1 PRSARGSDTQDPT
14 KVGTLNTVT
23 TLDVEGELAAVV
35 PMRLNMD
42 AFSDLLILKNG
53 GEAPIT
59 AAMTVAA
66 HTFTVNSTSTSGDFQ
81 PGDGVC
87 STGFNVCSLRAAID
101 EVNAGPGGDLI
112 NFSISSIPVASG
124 FSIGKAVTI
133 DGGASR
139 VELKGTGNGMFM
151 IQAAN
156 CVVRGLVINRTGSDD
171 AISLNGDPTNPF
183 TSNSFIE
190 GNYIGTDVTGT
201 SVPTGYPFAQS
212 TASAVS
218 THTNDNTIGGTVSAA
233 RNVIAGFVTGVNLS
247 NGLRN
252 KVQGNYI
259 GTDVTGTKI
268 LNNRRQG
275 VRIGSP
281 NNTIGGTQSGAGNII
296 AFGNADTFDLGTG
309 VLFEGGDGN
318 AVRRNSIFGYGEGIS
333 FTNFSTPI
341 PRAPTPVLTTTG
353 GTLSGAKPNISY
365 TIEFFSNP
373 DCFFRQG
380 KTFIG
385 DTTVLT

>member
-23 TLDVEGELAAVV
+23 TLDVEGELAAVL

-171 AISLNGDPTNPF
+171 ALSLNGDPNHATLFRLTP
-183 TSNSFIE
+183 FIE
-190 GNYIGTDVTGT
+190 GNYIGIEVTG
-201 SVPTGYPFAQS
+201 SSISSINSSQS
-212 TASAVS
+212 K
-218 THTNDNTIGGTVSAA
+218 A
-233 RNVIAGFVTGVNLS
+233 RGESDS
-247 NGLRN
+247 N
-252 KVQGNYI
+252 Y
-259 GTDVTGTKI
+259 
-268 LNNRRQG
+268 
-275 VRIGSP
+275 
-281 NNTIGGTQSGAGNII
+281 
-296 AFGNADTFDLGTG
+296 
-309 VLFEGGDGN
+309 
-318 AVRRNSIFGYGEGIS
+318 Y
-333 FTNFSTPI
+333 
-341 PRAPTPVLTTTG
+341 TTT
-353 GTLSGAKPNISY
+353 
-365 TIEFFSNP
+365 
-373 DCFFRQG
+373 
-380 KTFIG
+380 
-385 DTTVLT
+385 V